1 VLEVDS
7 VDRGCRR
14 KKSDMPV
21 TLADIARELDVS
33 MMTVSRAINNRPTVN
48 AQTRERVLEAA
59 RIMGY
64 QPNHQA
70 RGLATRRSFLIG
82 LVVPDLADLLLAELA
97 KAIESIARPAGYEVL
112 ICSTDESPE
121 KETAEIAALGNR
133 TDGLIIAS
141 SIAQDNAGVY
151 RKLINYGAK
160 LVFLDRHFER
170 VPSRAVVTDNVL
182 VGLLATEHLVKLGY
196 RRVGHLRGTE
206 VRVATDRLYGYRK
219 ALRKH
224 GISFD
229 KKLVRPCGF
238 FEQNG
243 YEAMSSWIAEGDL
256 PRAIFAVNDP
266 AAIGAMSALH
276 DAGIGVPDEVAVV
289 GAGAIHY
296 GDLLECR

>member
-1 VLEVDS
+1 
-7 VDRGCRR
+7 
-14 KKSDMPV
+14 M
-21 TLADIARELDVS
+21 
-33 MMTVSRAINNRPTVN
+33 
-48 AQTRERVLEAA
+48 
-59 RIMGY
+59 
-64 QPNHQA
+64 
-70 RGLATRRSFLIG
+70 
-82 LVVPDLADLLLAELA
+82 PDLTHSYFAELA

-121 KETAEIAALGNR
+121 KEAAEIAALGNR

-141 SIAQDNAGVY
+141 SIAQDKAGVY

-182 VGLLATEHLVKLGY
+182 VGLLATEHLINLGY

-206 VRVATDRLYGYRK
+206 VRVATDRLHGYRQ
-219 ALRKH
+219 ALRNH
-224 GISFD
+224 EISFD
-229 KKLVRPCGF
+229 EKLVRPCGF
-238 FEQNG
+238 FERNG
-243 YEAMSSWIAEGDL
+243 YDAMCLWIAEGDL

-276 DAGIGVPDEVAVV
+276 NAGIGVPDEVAVV

-296 GDLLECR
+296 GDLLRVPLTTVGWDLTEMGQQAARLLIETIRGNPGKDNKRRNVVVEPKLVVRDSCGASINGRTNDKVATRQNRR